1 MIYDIIIVY
10 SVLVHCGR
18 DGIMRKMINKIMV
31 LVIALSILI
40 AVVGVGGC
48 GRAFAK
54 EGHSDKLENFGN
66 RYLLPNN
73 HIRDQALDRFVVG
86 VDISGQRVYLDEFA
100 GYWRTAG
107 VWNIGVVADDY
118 YIDYLN
124 TYHDFGGQVVYIQ
137 KIFSYNFL
145 RQIEIVLEDVRSELN
160 ISSASIWERF
170 NRVEIWIVYE
180 EYRAP
185 IVAHLQ
191 TIDLYQY
198 DAIYFSIGPPS
209 NTLPRRPYVYIIIVA
224 LIGITAIVAITVFFL
239 VLYKLG
245 NKESI

>member
-1 MIYDIIIVY
+1 
-10 SVLVHCGR
+10 
-18 DGIMRKMINKIMV
+18 MRKLINKIMA
-31 LVIALSILI
+31 LIIALSMLI
-40 AVVGVGGC
+40 AVVGVSGC

-73 HIRDQALDRFVVG
+73 HIRDQALDRFVVR

-124 TYHDFGGQVVYIQ
+124 TYHAFGGQVVYVQ

-145 RQIEIVLEDVRSELN
+145 RQIETALDGVRLELN
-160 ISSASIWERF
+160 ISSASIWERL

-185 IVAHLQ
+185 IVTHLQ
-191 TIDLYQY
+191 TIGLYQSG
-198 DAIYFSIGPPS
+198 AIYFYVGPFDS
-209 NTLPRRPYVYIIIVA
+209 TLLPPRRPYVYIIIIA
-224 LIGITAIVAITVFFL
+224 LIGITAIVTITVFFL